1 MRRIA
6 IALTGMALAF
16 VPASS
21 AAGDYYSDLESY
33 SQIRDQLYSCN
44 LDINW
49 GQLSSERRAE
59 CDTLF
64 GKYVLFAY
72 PWTAA
77 GYYIHCRSA
86 SDCLPTPD
94 GFPDAA
100 GPIPSGADVYDVK
113 PSSSGT
119 SKAKAARHHRH
130 SRHHHR

>member
-33 SQIRDQLYSCN
+33 SQVRDQLNACN

-49 GQLSSERRAE
+49 GQLSDDRRAE
-59 CDTLF
+59 CDPLF
-64 GKYVLFAY
+64 GKYVLFSY
-72 PWTAA
+72 PWEGA

-94 GFPDAA
+94 GFPNAA
-100 GPIPSGADVYDVK
+100 GPIPSGSNVYDVK
-113 PSSSGT
+113 PRSSGT
-119 SKAKAARHHRH
+119 KAKAARHKHRTSRHRH
-130 SRHHHR
+130 H